1 MPKDL
6 NSKAGELSINYGV
19 IPGLRK
25 NSKFENSRRKSE
37 TKKMRLR

>member
-37 TKKMRLR
+37 NNKENLI